1 FHHGAFRLANI
12 GWIGAQTGYKGAGKA
27 PPRPDWDDYDTFRRV
42 GSAGDWAKQF
52 GYDQLPAWNKMSQ
65 HVAYDQFWQEQALDK
80 LLAKNPSNIPT

>member
-1 FHHGAFRLANI
+1 
-12 GWIGAQTGYKGAGKA
+12 GYKGAGKA

-80 LLAKNPSNIPT
+80 LLAKNPSNIPTLWE